1 MYDYRC
7 KECKNL
13 EHCMP
18 MMDMPMENMP
28 MMNMPMMNMPMM
40 NMPMMNMP
48 MENMS
53 MMNMPMMNM
62 PMYEGNDEDLKSMY
76 PKVYI
81 RMHPMVKHHC
91 DKMVAK
97 YGIMYCPSKEEMH
110 HMCKDIADKY
120 KEHHKDDDDDCND
133 EGMRV
138 FGGGGAL
145 QDLAR
150 ILIIGNLIGGRN
162 FYGY

>member
-13 EHCMP
+13 GHCMP
-18 MMDMPMENMP
+18 MMDMPMMDMPMMNMPMMNMPMENMP

-40 NMPMMNMP
+40 NMPM
-48 MENMS
+48 
-53 MMNMPMMNM
+53 
-62 PMYEGNDEDLKSMY
+62 YEENDEDLKSMY

-81 RMHPMVKHHC
+81 RMYPMVKHHC

-97 YGIMYCPSKEEMH
+97 YGIMYCPSKDEMH

-120 KEHHKDDDDDCND
+120 KEHHKDDDDDDDCND

-138 FGGGGAL
+138 FGGGGVL